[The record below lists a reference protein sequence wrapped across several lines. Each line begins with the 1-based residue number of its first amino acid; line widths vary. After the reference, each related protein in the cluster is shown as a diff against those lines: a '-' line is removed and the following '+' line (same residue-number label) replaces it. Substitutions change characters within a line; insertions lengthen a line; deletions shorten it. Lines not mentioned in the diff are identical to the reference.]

1 MPFIRRNISKLITTV
16 LMGALSVF
24 FLIPFVWMVSSA
36 FKFEKDVMRF
46 PIEWIPKSIN
56 VVYNFKAV
64 WMGKVPF
71 LHIYFNSIKVAVI
84 VTFITLLV
92 STMAAYSFTKLKFR
106 GRNLVFTALLAFM
119 IIPDQATLIPRFML
133 IRWMGLYDTHVALIF
148 MSMFSIYFTFLLRQF
163 MVGISDEYIEAAKID
178 GAGHFRTF
186 ASIIVLLCH
195 GVCDRGHHQIHLV
208 VERLSEPAHLFADEG
223 PVYHPARHDLV
234 PGRLHDQRRHH
245 DDGLAFRDRAAVDRI
260 HHFAKTGHQRDR
272 LGRGQGLTLIAYA
285 VSKSQKS
292 DRYTSKLC
300 TCEPRPVIILG
311 LQG

>member
-186 ASIIVLLCH
+186 ASIIVPLC
-195 GVCDRGHHQIHLV
+195 R
-208 VERLSEPAHLFADEG
+208 
-223 PVYHPARHDLV
+223 PVLATVAIIKFIWSWNDYQNPLIFLQTKDLYTI
-234 PGRLHDQRRHH
+234 PLGMTL
-245 DDGLAFRDRAAVDRI
+245 FRDDYTTNDAIMMMASLSAIVP
-260 HHFAKTGHQRDR
+260 
-272 LGRGQGLTLIAYA
+272 LLI
-285 VSKSQKS
+285 VFIISQKQ
-292 DRYTSKLC
+292 
-300 TCEPRPVIILG
+300 VINGIALG
-311 LQG
+311 GVKG

>member
-1 MPFIRRNISKLITTV
+1 MPLFRRNISKWITTV

-24 FLIPFVWMVSSA
+24 FLIPFVWMISSA

-46 PIEWIPKSIN
+46 PIDWIPKSIN

-133 IRWMGLYDTHVALIF
+133 VRWMGLYDTHVALVL

-186 ASIIVLLCH
+186 ASIIVPLC
-195 GVCDRGHHQIHLV
+195 R
-208 VERLSEPAHLFADEG
+208 
-223 PVYHPARHDLV
+223 PV
-234 PGRLHDQRRHH
+234 
-245 DDGLAFRDRAAVDRI
+245 LATVAIIKFIWSWNDYQNPLIFLQTKNLYTIPLGMTLFRDDYTTNDAIMMMASLSAIIPLLIVFI
-260 HHFAKTGHQRDR
+260 VLQKQVINGIA
-272 LGRGQGLTLIAYA
+272 LGGVKG
-285 VSKSQKS
+285 
-292 DRYTSKLC
+292 
-300 TCEPRPVIILG
+300 
-311 LQG
+311 

>member
-1 MPFIRRNISKLITTV
+1 MPLFRKNISKLITTI
-16 LMGALSVF
+16 LMGALSIF
-24 FLIPFVWMVSSA
+24 FLIPFVWMISSA

-46 PIEWIPKSIN
+46 PIDWIPKSIN

-133 IRWMGLYDTHVALIF
+133 VRWMGLYDTHIALIL

-178 GAGHFRTF
+178 GAGHLRTF
-186 ASIIVLLCH
+186 ASIIIPLCRPVLATVAIIKFIWSWNDYQNPLIFL
-195 GVCDRGHHQIHLV
+195 QTK
-208 VERLSEPAHLFADEG
+208 
-223 PVYHPARHDLV
+223 DLYTI
-234 PGRLHDQRRHH
+234 PLGMTL
-245 DDGLAFRDRAAVDRI
+245 FRDDYTTNDAIMMMASLSAIIPLLVI
-260 HHFAKTGHQRDR
+260 FIVLQKQVINGIA
-272 LGRGQGLTLIAYA
+272 LGGVKG
-285 VSKSQKS
+285 
-292 DRYTSKLC
+292 
-300 TCEPRPVIILG
+300 
-311 LQG
+311 